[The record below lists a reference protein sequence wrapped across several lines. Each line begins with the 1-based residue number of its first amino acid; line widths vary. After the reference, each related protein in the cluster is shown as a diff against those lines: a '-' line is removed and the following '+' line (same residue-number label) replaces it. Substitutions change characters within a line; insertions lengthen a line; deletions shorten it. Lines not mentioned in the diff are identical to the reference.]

1 MKSKIA
7 SPVRQNGL
15 GHENKKNKLKRLS
28 KKFITTLA
36 LSIVV
41 SSCSVFGSLT
51 SNVSI
56 KANENFVLGNN
67 EHGTFKSKIKNL
79 SNHPVTIVMRPID
92 GGSHS
97 PQTVMPNES
106 ATLKTQRNTAL
117 VIENKSNEA
126 ASIDLK
132 VNGDTRLSMGYKN
145 QFQKSKK

>member
-1 MKSKIA
+1 MK
-7 SPVRQNGL
+7 NL
-15 GHENKKNKLKRLS
+15 
-28 KKFITTLA
+28 ITTLA

-56 KANENFVLGNN
+56 KANESFVLGNN
-67 EHGTFKSKIKNL
+67 EHGTFKAKIKNV

-106 ATLKTQRNTAL
+106 ATVKTERNTAL

-132 VNGDTRLSMGYKN
+132 VNGDTGLSMDYKN
-145 QFQKSKK
+145 

>member
-1 MKSKIA
+1 MKTIITSIA
-7 SPVRQNGL
+7 
-15 GHENKKNKLKRLS
+15 
-28 KKFITTLA
+28 LA
-36 LSIVV
+36 VTI

-56 KANENFVLGNN
+56 KANESFVLGNN
-67 EHGTFKSKIKNL
+67 EHGTFKAKIKNV

-92 GGSHS
+92 GGSYS

-106 ATLKTQRNTAL
+106 VAVKTERNTAL

-132 VNGDTRLSMGYKN
+132 INGDTGLSMGYKN
-145 QFQKSKK
+145 